1 MLLHVTESLTG
12 AAKKWMQEERQK
24 REERKQTR
32 THDQEAEKLATTSVE
47 VPHMDRPETPG
58 SFSASRQAQF
68 SISTGAGVV
77 HQSQE
82 KASQS
87 TPIATFQEV
96 FMVSALTGDGVD
108 AVRVILIISSHKI
121 TLFSSLKL

>member
-47 VPHMDRPETPG
+47 VPHMDRPEPPG
-58 SFSASRQAQF
+58 SFSASKQAQF

-87 TPIATFQEV
+87 TPFQEV

-108 AVRVILIISSHKI
+108 NVRVILIISSHKI